1 MREVR
6 TGNYILVVPDDYEE
20 KEIKNKEVATSKQIN
35 YIHVLVRELNW
46 SREEYIS
53 FLERNFSVKS
63 SKELSKKSAS
73 RMIDKLLSLKAKM
86 TKTDD
91 VIFEELPKD
100 LPDFGSE

>member
-73 RMIDKLLSLKAKM
+73 RMIELLSLKAKM